1 MYHYVKG
8 LLVKKNISSIIVEN
22 NNIGYEVFTSMQT
35 ISEFEENSD
44 VKVYTRLII
53 KDEEMILIGFSSKLE
68 LEVFEMLK
76 TVSGVGIKSALS
88 ILNSMSL
95 NHLITCVLD
104 EDFKTLTIAPGIGKK
119 SAQRIII
126 ELKDKFSKKYHDNI
140 DDTMAIDSL
149 VNESFSSKRND
160 VKSALQSLGY
170 SSGEINNVIKQ
181 LDLDKMDIE
190 DLIKE
195 GLKLLLKG

>member
-1 MYHYVKG
+1 MYHYLKG

-35 ISEFEENSD
+35 ISELEENSE

-95 NHLITCVLD
+95 NQLITCVLD

-126 ELKDKFSKKYHDNI
+126 ELKDKFSKRYHDNI
-140 DDTMAIDSL
+140 DNTMVIDSL
-149 VNESFSSKRND
+149 VDDSSSNKRND

-170 SSGEINNVIKQ
+170 SSGEIHNVIKQ
-181 LDLDKMDIE
+181 LDLEKTDIE
-190 DLIKE
+190 TLIKK

>member
-1 MYHYVKG
+1 MYHYLKG

-35 ISEFEENSD
+35 ISELEENSE

-95 NHLITCVLD
+95 NQLITCVLD

-126 ELKDKFSKKYHDNI
+126 ELKDKFSKRYHDNI
-140 DDTMAIDSL
+140 DNTMVIDSL
-149 VNESFSSKRND
+149 VDDSSSNKRND

-170 SSGEINNVIKQ
+170 SSGEIHNVIKQ
-181 LDLDKMDIE
+181 LDLEKTDIE
-190 DLIKE
+190 TLIKK
-195 GLKLLLKG
+195 GLK

>member
-8 LLVKKNISSIIVEN
+8 LLVKKNVSSIIVEN
-22 NNIGYEVFTSMQT
+22 NNIGYEIFTSMQT
-35 ISEFEENSD
+35 ISELEENSE
-44 VKVYTRLII
+44 VKVYTRLIV

-88 ILNSMSL
+88 VLNSMSL
-95 NHLITCVLD
+95 NHLIAYVLD
-104 EDFKTLTIAPGIGKK
+104 EDFKSLTAAPGIGKK

-126 ELKDKFSKKYHDNI
+126 ELKDKFSKKYKGSI
-140 DDTMAIDSL
+140 DTTLEMDSL
-149 VNESFSSKRND
+149 VNDNFSSKRND
-160 VKSALQSLGY
+160 VRSALQSLGY

-181 LDLDKMDIE
+181 LDFDKMDIE
-190 DLIKE
+190 TLIKE